1 MDLYRIYLLHPTSY
15 EAYAS
20 SDAGA
25 QYLNAML
32 RFIGNVNNPKALC
45 MLTLRGLCNL
55 FKNQA
60 SQHVAMINATKIV
73 DIAMPFLTHADK
85 NVRQAAITLHL
96 NYSVELLNKEDSEA
110 RTQVIAGIATCIGQ
124 EIDLQ
129 NLLRASIA
137 LGNCAHKNAEA
148 TSLIS
153 SMGLEWPAE
162 NTWVVAAGEAGAD
175 ATK

>member
-1 MDLYRIYLLHPTSY
+1 
-15 EAYAS
+15 
-20 SDAGA
+20 
-25 QYLNAML
+25 ML
-32 RFIGNVNNPKALC
+32 RFISNENNPKALC

-60 SQHVAMINATKIV
+60 SSHVAMLNASRLIDAV
-73 DIAMPFLTHADK
+73 LPFLTHADK
-85 NVRQAAITLHL
+85 NVRQAAITMHL
-96 NYSVELLNKEDSEA
+96 NYSVELQLKDNPEA

-124 EIDLQ
+124 ETDLQ
-129 NLLRASIA
+129 NILRASIT

-148 TSLIS
+148 QSLIS

-162 NTWVVAAGEAGAD
+162 GTWVAAAGEAGTD